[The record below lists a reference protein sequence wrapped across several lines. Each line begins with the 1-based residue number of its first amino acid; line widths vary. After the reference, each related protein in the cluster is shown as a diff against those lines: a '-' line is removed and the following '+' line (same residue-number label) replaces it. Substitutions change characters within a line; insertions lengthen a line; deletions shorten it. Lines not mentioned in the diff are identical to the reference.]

1 MKIDLP
7 NVAPK
12 TVTALDAKEGY
23 IYHYTSIYQYTS
35 TYYLKIYSCEKV
47 SSAVREIAPNHSF
60 FLNLGGNPKSNQAPN
75 LAILPNDTLLTP
87 ICEACI
93 TSVGRA

>member
-23 IYHYTSIYQYTS
+23 IYHYTSIYF
-35 TYYLKIYSCEKV
+35 LKIYSCETV
-47 SSAVREIAPNHSF
+47 NRVVREIAPNHSF